1 MRFAVLLPACLLAF
15 SVVGFA
21 QNKPDTSK
29 IDLSKINLRGDRF
42 APLKYETMTL
52 EQQAMI
58 QHLLAGDRGTTTGPF
73 NVMLRNPQWGDFAQA
88 FGGQLRFHSSLPP
101 RLSEMAILLVA
112 RLWTAQYEWY
122 AHKPNALK
130 GGLSPAIIES
140 IKEGKRP
147 ANMKPDEEAVYVYTM
162 ELLTTHQVSDAT
174 FAMAKDRLTEKGV
187 VDLMGLTGYYQL
199 VSMLLNADRYPLPDG
214 AQPELKP
221 LPAR

>member
-1 MRFAVLLPACLLAF
+1 MRAALLLSSCLLAF
-15 SVVGFA
+15 STLAFGQA
-21 QNKPDTSK
+21 KP
-29 IDLSKINLRGDRF
+29 DLSKINLRGDRF
-42 APLKYETMTL
+42 APLKYENMTP
-52 EQQAMI
+52 EQQGMI
-58 QHLLAGDRGTTTGPF
+58 NHLLAGDRGTTTGPF
-73 NVMLRNPQWGDFAQA
+73 NVMLRNPAWGDLAQA

-101 RLSEMAILLVA
+101 RLSEMAILVVA

-147 ANMKPDEEAVYVYTM
+147 ANMQPDEEAVYTYTM

-221 LPAR
+221 LAAK